1 MVVTPSQVSV
11 LLTKLPSKSHVLPL
25 LRKTQAV
32 TTRMPCWTWWAA
44 TSEASEGQEQR
55 PIRRSHWVLLT
66 QPWPWM
72 GVGVGEAKA
81 HLSVFYLPASSTFH
95 PVSLT
100 QKEGS
105 AWNSYLYYPSK
116 SIEGVSALPTSG
128 YTVPGLTNTLM
139 WRSLQELVIVSF
151 SLHKRFP
158 SLPGQSPLGTS
169 YIKTQPHPHLLI

>member
-1 MVVTPSQVSV
+1 MVVTPSQVNV
-11 LLTKLPSKSHVLPL
+11 LLTKLPSKSHVPPV

-32 TTRMPCWTWWAA
+32 TTRMPYWTWWAA
-44 TSEASEGQEQR
+44 TSEAPEGQEQR
-55 PIRRSHWVLLT
+55 PRRRSHWVLLA

-72 GVGVGEAKA
+72 GVGVGEATA
-81 HLSVFYLPASSTFH
+81 HLSVFYLPASSTFYL
-95 PVSLT
+95 VSLT

-105 AWNSYLYYPSK
+105 AWDSYLYCPSK
-116 SIEGVSALPTSG
+116 STEGVSTLPALG

-139 WRSLQELVIVSF
+139 WRSLQELVIISF
-151 SLHKRFP
+151 SLHKHFP